1 MYVEYY
7 AVENLLINYIIISC
21 TSMLTKNYINKK
33 RKFIGAFIGMIYSL
47 MYLVPSMNILF
58 TLPIKLLTILIITSI
73 TFSYRDIN
81 EYVRILLIF
90 YFTNIFIAGSSF
102 FIIYFTGISH
112 LTISLIITTTFVSG
126 IILNYIFK
134 DIKTLKYMK
143 EMKKNIDVSINNV
156 DFEFEA
162 LIDSGNLLKDPIS
175 KNEVVVVKA
184 SKLKG
189 IIPDEF
195 LDFDYNKSNM
205 KDIHEFID
213 KLDEEISNRVRLIPF
228 RNISDSSF
236 IIGIKAD
243 YIKVDERKISNIVL
257 GLSNL
262 KEEEYSAILNPQ
274 LLLNI

>member
-1 MYVEYY
+1 MYVECY
-7 AVENLLINYIIISC
+7 AIENLLINYIIISC
-21 TSMLTKNYINKK
+21 TSMITKNYNTKK
-33 RKFIGAFIGMIYSL
+33 KKWIGAIIGMIYSL
-47 MYLVPSMNILF
+47 IYIVPDTKILF
-58 TLPIKLLTILIITSI
+58 MLPMKILILLFIVAI
-73 TFSYRDIN
+73 TFSYKN
-81 EYVRILLIF
+81 LSEYIRILMIF
-90 YFTNIFIAGSSF
+90 YFVNIFIAGSSF

-112 LTISLIITTTFVSG
+112 VTISLIIITTFVSS
-126 IILNYIFK
+126 IILKYIFK

-143 EMKKNIDVSINNV
+143 EVKKIINISINNKT
-156 DFEFEA
+156 FELNA
-162 LIDSGNLLKDPIS
+162 LLDSGNLLSDPIT
-175 KNEVVVVKA
+175 KDEVVVIKA

-195 LDFDYNKSNM
+195 LDIDYNLINM
-205 KDIHEFID
+205 TDINNFID
-213 KLDEEISNRVRLIPF
+213 KLDKDISNRVRLIPF
-228 RNISDSSF
+228 KNINNSSF

>member
-7 AVENLLINYIIISC
+7 AIENLLINYIIISC

>member
-1 MYVEYY
+1 
-7 AVENLLINYIIISC
+7 
-21 TSMLTKNYINKK
+21 MLTKNYITKK

-112 LTISLIITTTFVSG
+112 VTISLIITTTFVSG

>member
-7 AVENLLINYIIISC
+7 AIENLLINYIIISC
-21 TSMLTKNYINKK
+21 TSILTKNYNTKK
-33 RKFIGAFIGMIYSL
+33 KKWIGSFIGMIYSL
-47 MYLVPSMNILF
+47 IYLAPNMDLLF
-58 TLPIKLLTILIITSI
+58 TLPAKVITILIITMI
-73 TFSYRDIN
+73 TFSYRDAR
-81 EYVRILLIF
+81 EYIRILLIF
-90 YFTNIFIAGSSF
+90 YFVNIFIAGSSF

-112 LTISLIITTTFVSG
+112 ITISLIIFTTFISG
-126 IILNYIFK
+126 VILKYIFR
-134 DIKTLKYMK
+134 DIKELKYMK
-143 EMKKNIDVSINNV
+143 DMKKNIDVSINNQR
-156 DFEFEA
+156 FEFDA
-162 LIDSGNLLKDPIS
+162 LLDSGNLLKDPIS
-175 KNEVVVVKA
+175 KDEVIVIKA

-195 LDFDYNKSNM
+195 LDIDYSGISMEDINK
-205 KDIHEFID
+205 FID
-213 KLDEEISNRVRLIPF
+213 KLDKEVSSRIRLIPF
-228 RNISDSSF
+228 KHINDSSL

>member
-112 LTISLIITTTFVSG
+112 VTISLIITTTFVSG

-143 EMKKNIDVSINNV
+143 EMKKNIDVSINNI

-205 KDIHEFID
+205 EDINEFID

>member
-7 AVENLLINYIIISC
+7 AIENLLINYIIISC

-112 LTISLIITTTFVSG
+112 VTISLIITTTFVSG

-143 EMKKNIDVSINNV
+143 EMKKNIDVSINNI

-205 KDIHEFID
+205 EDINEFID

>member
-90 YFTNIFIAGSSF
+90 YFTNVFIAGSSF

-112 LTISLIITTTFVSG
+112 VTISLIITTTFVSG

-143 EMKKNIDVSINNV
+143 EMKKNIDVSINNK

>member
-112 LTISLIITTTFVSG
+112 VTISLIITTTFVSG

-143 EMKKNIDVSINNV
+143 EMKKNIDVSINNI

>member
-7 AVENLLINYIIISC
+7 AIENLLINYIIISC

-112 LTISLIITTTFVSG
+112 VTISLIITTTFVSG

>member
-7 AVENLLINYIIISC
+7 AIENLLINYIIISC

-112 LTISLIITTTFVSG
+112 VTISLIITTTFVSG

-143 EMKKNIDVSINNV
+143 EMKKNIDVSINNI

>member
-126 IILNYIFK
+126 IILNNIFK

>member
-7 AVENLLINYIIISC
+7 AIENLLINYILISC
-21 TSMLTKNYINKK
+21 TSMLTKNYITKK

-112 LTISLIITTTFVSG
+112 VTISLIITTTFVSG

-175 KNEVVVVKA
+175 KNEVVVVKV

-195 LDFDYNKSNM
+195 LDFDYNKSKM
-205 KDIHEFID
+205 KDKHEFID
-213 KLDEEISNRVRLIPF
+213 KLDEEVSNRVRLIPF

>member
-7 AVENLLINYIIISC
+7 AIENLLINYIIISC

-90 YFTNIFIAGSSF
+90 YFTNIFIAGSYF
-102 FIIYFTGISH
+102 FIIYFTGIIH
-112 LTISLIITTTFVSG
+112 VTISLIITTTFVSG

>member
-7 AVENLLINYIIISC
+7 AIENLLINYIIISC

-112 LTISLIITTTFVSG
+112 VTISLIITTTFVSG

-143 EMKKNIDVSINNV
+143 EMKKNIDVSINNI

-195 LDFDYNKSNM
+195 LDFDYNKSNIE
-205 KDIHEFID
+205 DINKFID

>member
-7 AVENLLINYIIISC
+7 AIENLLINYIIISC

-112 LTISLIITTTFVSG
+112 VTISLIITTTFVSG

-205 KDIHEFID
+205 EDINEFID